1 MRYRRIKAFRTQWFI
16 IAAAVAL
23 LFAWMVCRNFDALTG
38 LLSGDGVAGVRVRDA
53 EWELDGE
60 KHDLRSYRS
69 LGNAGIVFLADV
81 PSTSTGHERCNLIV
95 GKDYIARFND
105 GGRSFMV
112 TPLLVI
118 AGETVRTPYR
128 LDDDMKGWG
137 TPYRIDREGDFLVF
151 EIAPAPPHHPSGA
164 RLRLPAKYF
173 P

>member
-1 MRYRRIKAFRTQWFI
+1 MKPRVKIFGI
-16 IAAAVAL
+16 AAVAAALAL
-23 LFAWMVCRNFDALTG
+23 LLVLAVCRNFDALAG
-38 LLSGDGVAGVRVRDA
+38 WLSGDGVAGVRVRDA
-53 EWELDGE
+53 NWELDGE
-60 KHDLRSYRS
+60 KHNIRAYRA

-81 PSTSTGHERCNLIV
+81 PSTSTGRERCNLIV

-105 GGRSFMV
+105 SGRSFME

-118 AGETVRTPYR
+118 AGETVRTPYH

-137 TPYRIDREGDFLVF
+137 TPYRIDREGDFLIF
-151 EIAPAPPHHPSGA
+151 EIAPAPPHHPSAA